1 MRTSIY
7 IDGFNLYFGALKRTP
22 HKWLDVAALARLHLA
37 AHHQIT
43 AIKYFTAKI
52 NSRPG
57 DPDQPIRQE
66 TYLRALRTL
75 PNLEIIFG
83 HYLTKVVRMPLAY
96 PQPGQPSVV
105 EVSKTEE
112 KGSDVNLATHLL
124 HDAHLG
130 RFDCAV
136 VVSGDSDLLA
146 PVRLVIDELR
156 KPVGVLNPQ
165 RHPFR
170 RAQAPRDVLQTPSPQ
185 LCRRESISADT
196 HRRPRHVQQA
206 GRVVRTKFRLED
218 F

>member
-22 HKWLDVAALARLHLA
+22 HKWLDVAALSRLHLA
-37 AHHQIT
+37 PHHQIT

-57 DPDQPIRQE
+57 DPDQPVRQE

-75 PNLEIIFG
+75 PHTEVIFG
-83 HYLTKVVRMPLAY
+83 HYLTKIVRMPLAH
-96 PQPGQPSVV
+96 PAPGQSAIV

-136 VVSGDSDLLA
+136 VISGDSDLLA
-146 PVRLVIDELR
+146 PVRLVIEELH

-165 RHPFR
+165 RHPCV
-170 RAQAPRDVLQTPSPQ
+170 VLKRHATFYKH
-185 LCRRESISADT
+185 L
-196 HRRPRHVQQA
+196 RPNLVAASQFPITLTDSRGTFSKPA
-206 GRVVRTKFRLED
+206 AW
-218 F
+218 